1 MEGLVREL
9 FDKVLGVELPDPFPR
24 MTYAEA
30 MRRYAS
36 DKPDLRI
43 PLELVD
49 VADLV
54 KDSEFKVFA
63 APAADKDGRVA
74 ALRVPGGGEKLSRKQ
89 IDDYPAYVGAL
100 RRQGPRVRQ
109 GQRRGE
115 GPRRPAVADP
125 QVPVG
130 RRGRRPA
137 ASAPARRR
145 GDLVFFGADKAKV
158 VNDALGALRLKV
170 GQDLGLVEEGW
181 RPLWVVDFP
190 MFEWDPDAQALGRD
204 APPVHRAGQRR
215 PGGAQGRPGRRA
227 RPRLR
232 HGAERLGDRRRLG
245 AYPPQRDAVDGVR
258 AARHRR
264 GGGAAASSASCSRR
278 SSTARRRTAASRS
291 ASTAWS
297 C

>member
-9 FDKVLGVELPDPFPR
+9 FDKVLGVKLPDPFPR

-63 APAADKDGRVA
+63 GA
-74 ALRVPGGGEKLSRKQ
+74 GGGPGRPRGGAARAGRRREAVAQADRRLHGVRR
-89 IDDYPAYVGAL
+89 AL
-100 RRQGPRVRQ
+100 RRQGPRLRQ

-115 GPRRPAVADP
+115 GPRGPAVADP

-130 RRGRRPA
+130 CRGGRPAGAHRRADRRPGVLRRRQGQGRQRRARRAAPQGRPGSRPGRGGLAAAVGRRLPDV
-137 ASAPARRR
+137 R
-145 GDLVFFGADKAKV
+145 
-158 VNDALGALRLKV
+158 V
-170 GQDLGLVEEGW
+170 GSG
-181 RPLWVVDFP
+181 R
-190 MFEWDPDAQALGRD
+190 QALGRD

-215 PGGAQGRPGRRA
+215 SGGAQGRPGRRA
-227 RPRLR
+227 GARLR

-245 AYPPQRDAVDGVR
+245 AYPPQRDAVDRVR

-264 GGGAAASSASCSRR
+264 RGSAEEVRLPARGAA
-278 SSTARRRTAASRS
+278 STARRRTAASPS
-291 ASTAWS
+291 ASTGS
-297 C
+297 